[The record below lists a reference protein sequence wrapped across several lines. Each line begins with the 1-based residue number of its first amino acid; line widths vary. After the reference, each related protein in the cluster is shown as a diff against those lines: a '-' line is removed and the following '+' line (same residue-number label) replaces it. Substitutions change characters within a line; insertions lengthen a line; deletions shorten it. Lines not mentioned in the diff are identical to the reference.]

1 MFGIKK
7 HGQQGKKS
15 GRRQEPDVWTLPV
28 GKTGASRVE
37 EELLC
42 PGRDDN
48 EIESWR
54 IFKIMAEFVDGFELL
69 RKYGLA
75 ATIFGSSRADFDPAL
90 YEAATELGRQ
100 LAGEGFAVITGGGN
114 GVMGAANQ
122 GAKEAGG
129 DSVGLNI
136 GLPEE
141 QQANAHTT
149 DRKEFHYF
157 FTRKVMLSF
166 SSEVYVFFPGGFGT
180 LDELFEMLTLVQ
192 TKKVKRVP
200 IILFGREHW
209 EPLVSWLHSL
219 AGTAFDTAALEILD
233 VVDSVDEAMAIV
245 KKKVCR

>member
-1 MFGIKK
+1 MFCMKK
-7 HGQQGKKS
+7 KEKQ
-15 GRRQEPDVWTLPV
+15 GRRAEPDVSVLPV

-42 PGRDDN
+42 PGRDTN

-69 RKYGLA
+69 RHYDLA
-75 ATIFGSSRADFDPAL
+75 ATVFGSSRGDFDGEV
-90 YEAATELGRQ
+90 YEAATELGRR

-114 GVMGAANQ
+114 GVMGAANK

-129 DSVGLNI
+129 DSIGLNI

-141 QQANAHTT
+141 QQVNAYTT

-192 TKKVKRVP
+192 TKKVKPVP
-200 IILFGREHW
+200 IILYGRAHW
-209 EPLVSWLHSL
+209 EPLVSWLDSL
-219 AGTAFDTAALEILD
+219 AGTAFDTADVELFE
-233 VVDSVDEAMAIV
+233 VVDSVDEAMEII
-245 KKKVCR
+245 KKRVQR